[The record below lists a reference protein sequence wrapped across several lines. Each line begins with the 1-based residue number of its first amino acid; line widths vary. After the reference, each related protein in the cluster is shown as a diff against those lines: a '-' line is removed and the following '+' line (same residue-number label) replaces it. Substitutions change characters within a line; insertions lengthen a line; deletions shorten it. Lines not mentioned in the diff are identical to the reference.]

1 MLNGEET
8 QERKDQEA
16 LGILKCALGQLR
28 VSKPNDKSPLDRSY
42 AIVITDMEKLL
53 AYFEKFIKN

>member
-8 QERKDQEA
+8 QERKDQDVLTVLRCLVA
-16 LGILKCALGQLR
+16 QLKSA
-28 VSKPNDKSPLDRSY
+28 KPNDRSELDRNY
-42 AIVITDMEKLL
+42 AICITDSEKLL